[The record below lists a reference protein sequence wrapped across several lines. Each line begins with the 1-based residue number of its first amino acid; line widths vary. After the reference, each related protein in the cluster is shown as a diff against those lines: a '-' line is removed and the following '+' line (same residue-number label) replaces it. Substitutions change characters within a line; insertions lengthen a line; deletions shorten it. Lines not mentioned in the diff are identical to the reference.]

1 VVPDSTDPAALAAA
15 GLARSI
21 CARSVAPLVASWGAS
36 WDGVVPPSAG
46 APFAAAGLLD
56 PVLPRGAAAEAARE
70 AGRASC
76 AFGLAVFGPSP
87 LLVAAVLA
95 GAGEALVAVGTAYA
109 RDRVVF
115 GRPLAT
121 MPVQRFAFAS
131 CAAGVEAAV
140 ALVRRVAAASD
151 AGSTVSAL
159 DQAALVPYALDAA
172 WAAAEAALQV
182 HGGYGYSDEQPVSRM
197 WREVVA
203 ARAAFARQ

>member
-21 CARSVAPLVASWGAS
+21 CARSVASSVAS

-56 PVLPRGAAAEAARE
+56 PALPALVAVEAARE

-76 AFGLAVFGPSP
+76 AFGLALFGPTP
-87 LLVAAVLA
+87 LLVAAVLG
-95 GAGEALVAVGTAYA
+95 GAGETLVAVGTAYA

-115 GRPLAT
+115 GRPLAK
-121 MPVQRFAFAS
+121 MPVQRHAFAS
-131 CAAGVEAAV
+131 CAAAVEASV
-140 ALVRRVAAASD
+140 ALVRRVAASSD
-151 AGSTVSAL
+151 AGCAVSAL